1 MSRLNLSEMPTATTD
16 LDNLISTYALNKQEL
31 DSYKK
36 ICDAENAQIK
46 DLMYQFGETEHSNG
60 EYVAKRTE
68 VEKESL
74 NEEKLLAV
82 IKAHNIKDVIRTKE
96 YVDMDALESYLYN
109 NVATDE
115 LATDLAKCKE
125 TKTEVRLT
133 VRRVKK
139 KKEED

>member
-1 MSRLNLSEMPTATTD
+1 MPTATTD

-36 ICDAENAQIK
+36 ICDVENAQIK

-109 NVATDE
+109 NEATNE
-115 LATDLAKCKE
+115 LAADLAKCKE

-133 VRRVKK
+133 VHRVKK

>member
-1 MSRLNLSEMPTATTD
+1 MSRLNLSETPSEN
-16 LDNLISTYALNKQEL
+16 LDSLIPTYALNKQEL

-46 DLMYQFGETEHSNG
+46 EMMFQMGEDEHEAG
-60 EYVAKRTE
+60 GYVAKRTV

-74 NEEKLLAV
+74 NEERLLAV
-82 IKAHNIKDVIRTKE
+82 IKEHHIEGIIKTRE

-109 NVATDE
+109 NVSTNEFA
-115 LATDLAKCKE
+115 AALAKCKE
-125 TKTEVRLT
+125 VKTEVRLT

-139 KKEED
+139 KKEDD